1 MEESAYSPRSPKTVF
16 WCRNRLF
23 ILSLHPSLLPPTLSY
38 APSVARHVTDEL
50 QESMSVCRKGGE
62 KRNTKE
68 DIRKNSFSEFLGK
81 ERAGFGDPWV
91 FGTQRGVI
99 YLDLADQPRRTN
111 AEQVWHNNKHLSLH
125 INGLLS
131 IHSST
136 KTNVTVYTAPA
147 VEDAV
152 AMRLLLTCIAPLW

>member
-1 MEESAYSPRSPKTVF
+1 MS
-16 WCRNRLF
+16 
-23 ILSLHPSLLPPTLSY
+23 
-38 APSVARHVTDEL
+38 DEL
-50 QESMSVCRKGGE
+50 QESMSVGRQGGE

-81 ERAGFGDPWV
+81 QRAGFDAPQA
-91 FGTQRGVI
+91 FRTRRGVI
-99 YLDLADQPRRTN
+99 YLDLANQPGRTVQ
-111 AEQVWHNNKHLSLH
+111 QVWYINKHLSLRV
-125 INGLLS
+125 NRLLC